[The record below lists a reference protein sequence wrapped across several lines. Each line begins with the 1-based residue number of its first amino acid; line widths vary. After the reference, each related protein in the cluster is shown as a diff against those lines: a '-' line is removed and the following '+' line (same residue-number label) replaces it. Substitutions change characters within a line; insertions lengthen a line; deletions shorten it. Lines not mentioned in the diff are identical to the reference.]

1 MASPLLSVVLCAV
14 LTAEV
19 RVGATVVR
27 HEEGAESVA
36 TRVARALERARQS
49 LPPFMSPAVLEV
61 RAVLSESVETFSAR
75 TGLPRTAAAGVVEGE
90 VLFPPARVVD
100 RMEDLGEL
108 ARHEV
113 AHLALLSHAGPAL
126 PRWFVEGF
134 ATALVEPG
142 PIASEPE
149 NCRTLTAEL
158 LEAKPEVRERAYTR
172 AAALARRIA
181 REAGGV
187 EELWKRL
194 GARPDARS
202 FWRMRLGE
210 QTVRQHACEP
220 SAREPSAREP
230 SAPKRAP
237 IPSPTGRGSG

>member
-14 LTAEV
+14 LAAEV
-19 RVGATVVR
+19 QLGATVVR
-27 HEEGAESVA
+27 HEEGAEGVA

-49 LPPFMSPAVLEV
+49 LPPFVGSEVLEV
-61 RAVLSESVETFSAR
+61 RAVISESVEAFSAR

-100 RMEDLGEL
+100 RMEDLGAL

-113 AHLALLSHAGPAL
+113 AHLALISHAGPAL
-126 PRWFVEGF
+126 PRWFIEGF

-142 PIASEPE
+142 PTASGPE
-149 NCRTLTAEL
+149 DCRALTAEL
-158 LEAKPEVRERAYTR
+158 LEVRPEVRERAYAR

-187 EELWKRL
+187 EALWKRL
-194 GARPDARS
+194 GTRPDARE
-202 FWRMRLGE
+202 FWRMPLGDK
-210 QTVRQHACEP
+210 TVREHACEP
-220 SAREPSAREP
+220 PP
-230 SAPKRAP
+230 QKRQP
-237 IPSPTGRGSG
+237 VVPSPSGRGPG